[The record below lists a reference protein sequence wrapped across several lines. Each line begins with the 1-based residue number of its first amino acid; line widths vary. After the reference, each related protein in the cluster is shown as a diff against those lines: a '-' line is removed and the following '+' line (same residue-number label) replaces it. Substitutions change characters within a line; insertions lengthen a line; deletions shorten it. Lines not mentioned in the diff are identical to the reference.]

1 MILIN
6 ILPANLKLL
15 SRLLLTIFFLITSFS
30 AIYGQKARGEAPPF
44 RERLFFGGSFDLQF
58 GTITNINV
66 SPIVGFWVL
75 PRLAVAAG
83 PEYKYYSEK
92 YIGSTSIYG
101 GRVYTQFV
109 LIQDLNNIIPAGIH
123 IGFFL
128 HAEDELQSLQ
138 TKTPFWNNTQVTTS
152 RFSVNTG
159 LVGAGISQPMGRR
172 AALNIIALWA
182 LDDPYGIYSNPEIRI
197 SFIF

>member
-1 MILIN
+1 MVHIKNNVLNRKQLFALILTSV
-6 ILPANLKLL
+6 LL
-15 SRLLLTIFFLITSFS
+15 IIPVS
-30 AIYGQKARGEAPPF
+30 AFYGQKVREETPPL
-44 RERLFFGGSFDLQF
+44 RERLFFGGSFNLQF
-58 GTITNINV
+58 GTITNIDV

-83 PEYKYYSEK
+83 PEYKYYSER
-92 YIGSTSIYG
+92 YIGSTNIYG

-109 LIQDLNNIIPAGIH
+109 VIQDLNNIIPAGIH

-138 TKTPFWNNTQVTTS
+138 TQTPFWNNTLVTTE
-152 RFSVNTG
+152 RFSVNTN

-172 AALNIIALWA
+172 AALNLIVLWA
-182 LDDPYGIYSNPEIRI
+182 LNDSYGIYSRPEIRV
-197 SFIF
+197 SFVF

>member
-1 MILIN
+1 
-6 ILPANLKLL
+6 
-15 SRLLLTIFFLITSFS
+15 
-30 AIYGQKARGEAPPF
+30 
-44 RERLFFGGSFDLQF
+44 
-58 GTITNINV
+58 
-66 SPIVGFWVL
+66 L

-138 TKTPFWNNTQVTTS
+138 TKTPFWNNTQVTTD

-159 LVGAGISQPMGRR
+159 LIGAGNKPADGQKGSTQHNRT
-172 AALNIIALWA
+172 LA
-182 LDDPYGIYSNPEIRI
+182 LDDPYGI
-197 SFIF
+197 

>member
-1 MILIN
+1 MIRLNKI
-6 ILPANLKLL
+6 PANLKLL
-15 SRLLLTIFFLITSFS
+15 SRLLLTIFFLIISFS
-30 AIYGQKARGEAPPF
+30 AIYGQKVRREAPPF

-128 HAEDELQSLQ
+128 HAENELQSLQ
-138 TKTPFWNNTQVTTS
+138 SKTPFWNNTLVTTN

-197 SFIF
+197 SFTF

>member
-1 MILIN
+1 MVRNNNIAIN
-6 ILPANLKLL
+6 CKLL
-15 SRLLLTIFFLITSFS
+15 FAITLASVLLIIPES
-30 AIYGQKARGEAPPF
+30 AIYGQKVRGEAPPF

-138 TKTPFWNNTQVTTS
+138 TKTPFWNNTQVTTD

-159 LVGAGISQPMGRR
+159 LIGAGISQPMGRR

-197 SFIF
+197 SFTF